1 MRIFSGIQ
9 PTGDKHLGNYIGGFR
24 QYAQTQEQGEAF
36 FCIVDL
42 HSITVEH
49 DPRDLHDRT
58 LDLFAMLLA
67 TGLDPERST
76 VFAQSHVTAHAEASW
91 LLSAV
96 TSYGQLGRMTQF
108 KDKADR
114 REFVSAGLFTYPVL
128 MAGDILL
135 YQTHRVPIGD
145 DQRQHLELARD
156 VAERFNARFGE
167 TFVVPEGIYP
177 EVGARI
183 MDLQEPTRKMST
195 TGGTEQGTIKLLDE
209 PDAIRKKFRSAVT
222 DSGREIRRAPDKP
235 GVGNLIDILSV
246 ATAAYA
252 GGGRGGVR
260 GIGLRRPQARRRR
273 GRRRAARPGARA
285 LPRASRRRAGAS
297 PPPRR
302 RRRQGP
308 RRLRA
313 DDRGDVRAD
322 GLREAR
328 DRMIKTLAISA
339 VVLAVAIVGGVLHF
353 TDADP
358 VVTFVV
364 CGIALGGVA
373 WTIGIATESVGARY
387 GPAVTGALQSTL
399 GNLPELFIVL
409 FALSAGELVVAQFSI
424 LGSLF
429 ANALLVLGLAIA
441 TGSARR
447 ADGTMSFGARL
458 PNDTAT
464 LLLLAV
470 FLISILGL
478 SDQVGD
484 SASHHQ
490 VEISVVGAICLL
502 IVYAAWLVGYLRS
515 DRTSEAA
522 LVEPKHGA
530 LPFQAAIVLLAVSG
544 IAAAFVSDWFV
555 HALDPAV
562 EAIGISKAFTGL
574 VIVAIAGNAV
584 ENVVAVQLAWKGQND
599 LAISVVKNSVAQIAC
614 FLWPVLVIL
623 SLFFAERLTFVVEPV
638 YLGALALTAIALWQ
652 VTGDGKAVLFEGL
665 ALVSLYVVLATL
677 VWFE

>member
-1 MRIFSGIQ
+1 
-9 PTGDKHLGNYIGGFR
+9 
-24 QYAQTQEQGEAF
+24 
-36 FCIVDL
+36 V
-42 HSITVEH
+42 
-49 DPRDLHDRT
+49 
-58 LDLFAMLLA
+58 
-67 TGLDPERST
+67 
-76 VFAQSHVTAHAEASW
+76 
-91 LLSAV
+91 
-96 TSYGQLGRMTQF
+96 
-108 KDKADR
+108 
-114 REFVSAGLFTYPVL
+114 
-128 MAGDILL
+128 
-135 YQTHRVPIGD
+135 
-145 DQRQHLELARD
+145 
-156 VAERFNARFGE
+156 
-167 TFVVPEGIYP
+167 
-177 EVGARI
+177 
-183 MDLQEPTRKMST
+183 
-195 TGGTEQGTIKLLDE
+195 
-209 PDAIRKKFRSAVT
+209 
-222 DSGREIRRAPDKP
+222 
-235 GVGNLIDILSV
+235 
-246 ATAAYA
+246 
-252 GGGRGGVR
+252 
-260 GIGLRRPQARRRR
+260 
-273 GRRRAARPGARA
+273 
-285 LPRASRRRAGAS
+285 
-297 PPPRR
+297 
-302 RRRQGP
+302 
-308 RRLRA
+308 
-313 DDRGDVRAD
+313 
-322 GLREAR
+322 
-328 DRMIKTLAISA
+328 IKTLAISA
-339 VVLAVAIVGGVLHF
+339 AVLAVVVVGGILHF
-353 TDADP
+353 ADADP
-358 VVTFVV
+358 VVTFIV

-373 WTIGIATESVGARY
+373 WTIGIATEAVGARF

-429 ANALLVLGLAIA
+429 ANALLVLGLTIA
-441 TGSARR
+441 AGSATQRG
-447 ADGTMSFGARL
+447 GTMSFGARL

-502 IVYAAWLVGYLRS
+502 VVYAAWLVGYLRS
-515 DRTSEAA
+515 DKTSEAA
-522 LVEPKHGA
+522 LVESKHGA
-530 LPFQAAIVLLAVSG
+530 LPFQLAIVLLAVSG

-584 ENVVAVQLAWKGQND
+584 ENVVAVQLALKGQND

>member
-1 MRIFSGIQ
+1 
-9 PTGDKHLGNYIGGFR
+9 
-24 QYAQTQEQGEAF
+24 
-36 FCIVDL
+36 
-42 HSITVEH
+42 
-49 DPRDLHDRT
+49 
-58 LDLFAMLLA
+58 
-67 TGLDPERST
+67 
-76 VFAQSHVTAHAEASW
+76 
-91 LLSAV
+91 
-96 TSYGQLGRMTQF
+96 
-108 KDKADR
+108 
-114 REFVSAGLFTYPVL
+114 
-128 MAGDILL
+128 
-135 YQTHRVPIGD
+135 
-145 DQRQHLELARD
+145 
-156 VAERFNARFGE
+156 
-167 TFVVPEGIYP
+167 
-177 EVGARI
+177 
-183 MDLQEPTRKMST
+183 
-195 TGGTEQGTIKLLDE
+195 
-209 PDAIRKKFRSAVT
+209 
-222 DSGREIRRAPDKP
+222 
-235 GVGNLIDILSV
+235 
-246 ATAAYA
+246 
-252 GGGRGGVR
+252 
-260 GIGLRRPQARRRR
+260 
-273 GRRRAARPGARA
+273 
-285 LPRASRRRAGAS
+285 
-297 PPPRR
+297 
-302 RRRQGP
+302 
-308 RRLRA
+308 
-313 DDRGDVRAD
+313 
-322 GLREAR
+322 
-328 DRMIKTLAISA
+328 MIKTLAISA

-373 WTIGIATESVGARY
+373 WTIGIATESVGARF

-429 ANALLVLGLAIA
+429 ANALFVLGLTVAA
-441 TGSARR
+441 GSTRR

-464 LLLLAV
+464 LMLLAV

-522 LVEPKHGA
+522 LIEPKHGA
-530 LPFQAAIVLLAVSG
+530 LPFQAAIVLLAVAG
-544 IAAAFVSDWFV
+544 VAAAFVSDWFV

-652 VTGDGKAVLFEGL
+652 VTGDGKAVLFEGM

>member
-1 MRIFSGIQ
+1 
-9 PTGDKHLGNYIGGFR
+9 
-24 QYAQTQEQGEAF
+24 
-36 FCIVDL
+36 
-42 HSITVEH
+42 
-49 DPRDLHDRT
+49 
-58 LDLFAMLLA
+58 
-67 TGLDPERST
+67 
-76 VFAQSHVTAHAEASW
+76 
-91 LLSAV
+91 
-96 TSYGQLGRMTQF
+96 
-108 KDKADR
+108 
-114 REFVSAGLFTYPVL
+114 
-128 MAGDILL
+128 
-135 YQTHRVPIGD
+135 
-145 DQRQHLELARD
+145 
-156 VAERFNARFGE
+156 
-167 TFVVPEGIYP
+167 
-177 EVGARI
+177 
-183 MDLQEPTRKMST
+183 
-195 TGGTEQGTIKLLDE
+195 
-209 PDAIRKKFRSAVT
+209 
-222 DSGREIRRAPDKP
+222 
-235 GVGNLIDILSV
+235 
-246 ATAAYA
+246 
-252 GGGRGGVR
+252 
-260 GIGLRRPQARRRR
+260 
-273 GRRRAARPGARA
+273 
-285 LPRASRRRAGAS
+285 
-297 PPPRR
+297 
-302 RRRQGP
+302 
-308 RRLRA
+308 
-313 DDRGDVRAD
+313 
-322 GLREAR
+322 
-328 DRMIKTLAISA
+328 MIKTLAISA

-373 WTIGIATESVGARY
+373 WTIGIATESVGARF

-429 ANALLVLGLAIA
+429 ANALFVLGLTVAA
-441 TGSARR
+441 GSTRR

-464 LLLLAV
+464 LMLLAV

-544 IAAAFVSDWFV
+544 VAAAFVSDWFV

-652 VTGDGKAVLFEGL
+652 VTGDGRAVLFEGL

>member
-1 MRIFSGIQ
+1 
-9 PTGDKHLGNYIGGFR
+9 
-24 QYAQTQEQGEAF
+24 
-36 FCIVDL
+36 
-42 HSITVEH
+42 
-49 DPRDLHDRT
+49 
-58 LDLFAMLLA
+58 
-67 TGLDPERST
+67 
-76 VFAQSHVTAHAEASW
+76 
-91 LLSAV
+91 
-96 TSYGQLGRMTQF
+96 
-108 KDKADR
+108 
-114 REFVSAGLFTYPVL
+114 
-128 MAGDILL
+128 
-135 YQTHRVPIGD
+135 
-145 DQRQHLELARD
+145 
-156 VAERFNARFGE
+156 
-167 TFVVPEGIYP
+167 
-177 EVGARI
+177 
-183 MDLQEPTRKMST
+183 
-195 TGGTEQGTIKLLDE
+195 
-209 PDAIRKKFRSAVT
+209 
-222 DSGREIRRAPDKP
+222 
-235 GVGNLIDILSV
+235 
-246 ATAAYA
+246 
-252 GGGRGGVR
+252 
-260 GIGLRRPQARRRR
+260 
-273 GRRRAARPGARA
+273 
-285 LPRASRRRAGAS
+285 
-297 PPPRR
+297 
-302 RRRQGP
+302 
-308 RRLRA
+308 
-313 DDRGDVRAD
+313 
-322 GLREAR
+322 
-328 DRMIKTLAISA
+328 MIKTLAISA

-373 WTIGIATESVGARY
+373 WTIGIATESVGARF

-429 ANALLVLGLAIA
+429 ANALFVLGLTVAA
-441 TGSARR
+441 GSTRR

-464 LLLLAV
+464 LMLLAV

-490 VEISVVGAICLL
+490 VEISVVGAVCLL

-544 IAAAFVSDWFV
+544 VAAAFVSDWFV

-652 VTGDGKAVLFEGL
+652 VTGDGEAVLFEGL